1 MAFSK
6 TKVLLLLLLLLP
18 KAVVGVPCCTLT
30 HTPTHV
36 CLSPHRAFFNVVAGL
51 ALTLTF
57 FASWMSFNAN
67 VRENSREFGVLRA
80 LGLNVGQVLRVY
92 VYEALMVVMASFILG
107 TTIGRSFVSVYHWLW
122 R

>member
-1 MAFSK
+1 M
-6 TKVLLLLLLLLP
+6 
-18 KAVVGVPCCTLT
+18 
-30 HTPTHV
+30 
-36 CLSPHRAFFNVVAGL
+36 AGL

-107 TTIGRSFVSVYHWLW
+107 TTIGRSVVSVYHWL
-122 R
+122 RR